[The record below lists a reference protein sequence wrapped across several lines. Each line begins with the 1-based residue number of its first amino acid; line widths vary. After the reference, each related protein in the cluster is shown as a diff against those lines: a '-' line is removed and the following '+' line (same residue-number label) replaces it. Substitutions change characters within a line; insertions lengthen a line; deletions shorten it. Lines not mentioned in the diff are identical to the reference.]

1 MDKYDALRYLKN
13 TVMPSVKG
21 TKWEEPIE
29 VAVKALE
36 HEIWAEEDVCETCKV
51 NPIKVDLQEMF
62 GRNG

>member
-13 TVMPSVKG
+13 TVIPSVKG
-21 TKWEEPIE
+21 TKWEEPIS

-51 NPIKVDLQEMF
+51 NPVKVE
-62 GRNG
+62 NKE